1 MTYFGQFGGQY
12 VPQILMPALNELE
25 AAYTKICD
33 DKEFNKQ
40 LKDYFRDY
48 VGRPTPLFFASGLS
62 QKYKKRI
69 YLKRE
74 DLLHT
79 GAHKINNTLAQG
91 LLAKRMGK
99 ERLVAETGAG
109 QHGVA
114 VATAAALLGIKC
126 VVYMGKEDMHRQ
138 RQNVY
143 RMQILGAKVVEVTS
157 GSMTLKDAI
166 NEALRDWIANLNSTY
181 YLLGSV
187 VGPHPFPLIVRNF
200 QKIIG
205 QETKKQIIKKEGRLP
220 DYIVACIGGGSNS
233 AGMFYPFIDSSVN
246 LIGVQAAG
254 KGLATDKH
262 AAALLKGKLGYLH
275 GAKTYVLQR
284 DQGQIKTTYSI
295 SAGLDYSGV
304 GPEHAYWKQNK
315 KVKYR
320 GVTDKEALNSFFEL
334 SKLEGIIPALESA
347 HALAY
352 LDKIKSKKNSIVVIN
367 LSGRG
372 DKDLEVTANFLRR
385 GK

>member
-1 MTYFGQFGGQY
+1 
-12 VPQILMPALNELE
+12 
-25 AAYTKICD
+25 
-33 DKEFNKQ
+33 
-40 LKDYFRDY
+40 
-48 VGRPTPLFFASGLS
+48 
-62 QKYKKRI
+62 
-69 YLKRE
+69 
-74 DLLHT
+74 
-79 GAHKINNTLAQG
+79 
-91 LLAKRMGK
+91 
-99 ERLVAETGAG
+99 VAETGAG